1 MREKAILGA
10 AVGVLLGVVLVA
22 HARSQGAG
30 DGGNWPSFRGTNA
43 AGVADGYTLPAE
55 WSVPELRNVRWKTP
69 IPGLGHSSPIVWGG
83 RVFVA
88 TSISGAENPELKVG
102 LYGDI
107 GSVNDTSVHRW
118 LIYALDGVS
127 GKILWEKTAYAGVP
141 KIKRHPKATH
151 ANTTL
156 ATDGQYLIAFFGSEG
171 LYCFDLD
178 GKLIWRKDL
187 GVLDSAFYVVPEAQ
201 WEFASSPVIYKD
213 KVLVQCDVLKGSFIA
228 AFSVKDGRELWR
240 TDRDDVPTWGT
251 PTVHVDGGRAQMIV
265 NGYKH
270 SGAYDV
276 ETGKEIWR
284 LQGGGDIP
292 VPTPVVAHGLVF
304 LTSAHGPVAPIYA
317 IRLDASGDISLKPGE
332 TSNRFVAWS
341 YPREGSYMSTPVV
354 YGDYVYSIR
363 INGVLICYNARTGE
377 RMYQTRLGGG
387 TSGFS
392 ASPVAGDGKIFI
404 ASEDGDVYVVKAGPA
419 YVLLATNTMGDVCM
433 ASPALSKGVM
443 YFRTK
448 SQLVAVA
455 AASK

>member
-1 MREKAILGA
+1 MRGKAILGA
-10 AVGVLLGVVLVA
+10 ALGVLLGVVLVA
-22 HARSQGAG
+22 HALGQGAA

-43 AGVADGYTLPAE
+43 AGVADGHPLPAE
-55 WSVPELRNVRWKTP
+55 WSVPDSRNVRWKTP
-69 IPGLGHSSPIVWGG
+69 IPGLGHSSPVVWGG
-83 RVFVA
+83 RVYVA
-88 TSISGAENPELKVG
+88 TSISGADKVELKVG

-118 LIYALDGVS
+118 LIYALDGAS
-127 GKILWEKTAYAGVP
+127 GKILWERTATSGVP

-156 ATDGQYLIAFFGSEG
+156 ATDGQYLVAFFGSEG

-270 SGAYDV
+270 AGAYDV
-276 ETGKEIWR
+276 ETGKERWR

-304 LTSAHGPVAPIYA
+304 LTSAHGPLAPIYA

-332 TSNRFVAWS
+332 TSNQFVAWS
-341 YPREGSYMSTPVV
+341 YAREGAYMSTPVV

-363 INGVLICYNARTGE
+363 TNGVLICYHARTGE

-419 YVLLATNTMGDVCM
+419 YVLLATNAMGDVCM